1 MSRLSL
7 LSGKK
12 ALNKKALVLAVSS
25 VLTGWVGGVSSYAL
39 AESPDGWPPKAAK
52 KIAVGKTERL
62 SKTQTVTIKSKCD
75 GSTSTDACNIQL
87 GARSILENAGTINVE
102 GSSIIV
108 EGSDSEEAAAKI
120 ENSGKIFVKSGTGVL
135 LKKGHLTVNSDDSGV
150 ITVAKGAKG
159 VHIEKGQLTVSGK
172 GSFVAKDS
180 AISIAKNDTKLTA
193 GADPTPEA
201 SIIIVDSSVEGNIV
215 GSTGDGNKKDLVT
228 LQKNAIINGDIKNPG
243 SVAIEGVLKEEGKVK
258 TAYNWKVNGT
268 IIAPIAIDVGGEV
281 NDLYVMGKQE
291 PVKMPAASKAKALRV
306 ITRTD
311 SSTTT
316 IGAHLIN
323 KLHVEGS
330 ARLQFKSADKGK
342 HADVS
347 NVTIDSKAAKWVV
360 EGWATNTEK
369 VEVHGAGVSL
379 IVNDKQPT
387 TTTAKEK
394 KPRPQQTLHIA
405 NKTNS
410 KGMVEP
416 TRIMTSTPELKL
428 SALTIQGAAHV
439 HFGQDLSK
447 VSTAIEKVH
456 VASTPSPKWKT
467 EGWINSASLEA
478 NSEVSDLF
486 VSDSAKTP
494 VDNKKYE
501 QGALRLASKAPIAI
515 QTTVAG
521 AGQINNLH
529 IIDSASI
536 RFNSSKESPVV
547 KNVMIDAKAGKWSV
561 NGLAKGVK
569 TLQTASEV
577 SELHVFN
584 PAPASKLAAIV
595 KPKSLQLVAT
605 DLMVD
610 TQGAGKVSNLHIN
623 SAAELKLGSTAS
635 NAAMVHNVMVNKGA
649 KGWKTAGWFKDTEIF
664 QADSEVSAL
673 HVSDK
678 ADNKRK
684 LETQTLRIAATK
696 PITIATP
703 SGGKVK
709 ELHIHNAP
717 DLVFGNQLDIQ
728 SATIAK
734 VVIKKSEKY
743 WKTTG
748 WLDGVESLTADGDI
762 THLYVSDKA
771 SKAIAPG
778 TMAKTLRMVT
788 PKVEPKAKAGAS
800 PVRVTSEGKINHLH
814 IYGAAS
820 LASSEPITNVENIE
834 VNSNENWLLA
844 GNLNGVKSVKA
855 NGAMMKIVKPATKG
869 STDNS
874 SIIEAVSLA
883 EAVSPGEAS
892 KTLTIS
898 TKTSSPVITASE
910 PGLIKIVNIGDKAT
924 FGTVTNASE
933 IKVTGSGWKS
943 TGLVV
948 NPKVITVGA
957 TGAKKTQVA
966 AINSVGSTKTA
977 PTQPASLNVAFD
989 GKADLRGF
997 VEIKT
1002 IKAVRLTKSTS
1013 PMALIGLACASRLQ
1027 LIPTIQK

>member
-1 MSRLSL
+1 M
-7 LSGKK
+7 
-12 ALNKKALVLAVSS
+12 
-25 VLTGWVGGVSSYAL
+25 
-39 AESPDGWPPKAAK
+39 
-52 KIAVGKTERL
+52 
-62 SKTQTVTIKSKCD
+62 
-75 GSTSTDACNIQL
+75 
-87 GARSILENAGTINVE
+87 
-102 GSSIIV
+102 
-108 EGSDSEEAAAKI
+108 
-120 ENSGKIFVKSGTGVL
+120 
-135 LKKGHLTVNSDDSGV
+135 KKGHLTVNSDDSGV

-201 SIIIVDSSVEGNIV
+201 SIIIDDSSVEGNIV
-215 GSTGDGNKKDLVT
+215 GSTGDGNKKDLVM

-243 SVAIEGVLKEEGKVK
+243 SVAIKGVSEDGN
-258 TAYNWKVNGT
+258 TAYDWKVNGT
-268 IIAPIAIDVGGEV
+268 IIAPIAIGVSGEV
-281 NDLYVMGKQE
+281 NDLHVMGKQE
-291 PVKMPAASKAKALRV
+291 PVKMPAASASKALRV
-306 ITRTD
+306 ITHAEPV
-311 SSTTT
+311 TTT
-316 IGAHLIN
+316 IGADPIK
-323 KLHVEGS
+323 KLHVEGN
-330 ARLQFKSADKGK
+330 ARLQFKSADKGM
-342 HADVS
+342 HANVS

-360 EGWATNTEK
+360 DGWATNTEK
-369 VEVHGAGVSL
+369 VEVRGAGVRL

-387 TTTAKEK
+387 TTTATAK
-394 KPRPQQTLHIA
+394 KQTLHIA

-416 TRIMTSTPELKL
+416 TRIMTSTPELKI

-478 NSEVSDLF
+478 NSEVRDLF

-515 QTTVAG
+515 QTTGAG

-547 KNVMIDAKAGKWSV
+547 KNVMIDAKAGDWSV

-584 PAPASKLAAIV
+584 PAPTSKLAAIV

-709 ELHIHNAP
+709 ELNIHNAP

-743 WKTTG
+743 WKTAG

-771 SKAIAPG
+771 SKTIAPG

-800 PVRVTSEGKINHLH
+800 PVRVTSESKINHLH

-820 LASSEPITNVENIE
+820 LASSEPITNVENID

-957 TGAKKTQVA
+957 KGAKKTQVA

-1002 IKAVRLTKSTS
+1002 IGSSGKIDQIDFSDGTNRPSLRFTPSADTDYTKIKGSSKKYDTIVLSGDVNPPDQLPQGFKGIAYNGDPTKIKIMPDLKRLELDSI
-1013 PMALIGLACASRLQ
+1013 A
-1027 LIPTIQK
+1027 